1 MSAPGFVRD
10 DVAAGLDEIGGL
22 RLEWA
27 VACNVGSVREA
38 NEDGALVRPGTYLL
52 ADGMGGH
59 DCGEVASEIALDV
72 LSRVDTGG
80 EQDATR
86 EAVDA
91 LLVEAQD
98 KIGDVDT
105 SSERRAGT
113 TATGAVLIERDGS
126 PHWLV
131 FNIGDSRTYCV
142 RDGVLEQ
149 VTVDHS
155 QVQEFVDAGMMTP
168 EQARVDARRNVITRA
183 LGGGMEPPRADF
195 FVFATEPG
203 DQLMLCSDGLTG
215 ELPDPEIADIL
226 ADAETAQ
233 DAVDN
238 LVEGALALGG
248 HDNITVVLVR
258 VAAGDAADD
267 NTGDD
272 DAVDDNTGAD
282 EAGGDEAGGDEKTD
296 ADA

>member
-1 MSAPGFVRD
+1 MSVPGFVRD
-10 DVAAGLDEIGGL
+10 DVAAGHHDIAGL

-38 NEDGALVRPGTYLL
+38 NEDAAVVQPGLILL

-59 DCGEVASEIALDV
+59 EAGEVASEIALEV
-72 LSRVDTGG
+72 LSTVAVGQ

-86 EAVDA
+86 EAVDD
-91 LLVEAQD
+91 LLVRAQD
-98 KIGDVDT
+98 RIGEVDT

-113 TATGAVLIERDGS
+113 TATGAVLITRDDA

-142 RDGVLEQ
+142 REGVLEQ

-155 QVQEFVDAGMMTP
+155 QVQEFVDAGMMTA
-168 EQARVDARRNVITRA
+168 EQARVDPRRNVITRA
-183 LGGGMEPPRADF
+183 LGGGMEPPRADY
-195 FVFATEPG
+195 FVFETEPG
-203 DQLMLCSDGLTG
+203 DQLLLCSDGLTG
-215 ELPDPEIADIL
+215 ELPDEEIAEVL
-226 ADAETAQ
+226 ARSETAQ
-233 DAVDN
+233 DAVDE

-248 HDNITVVLVR
+248 HDNITVVVVR
-258 VAAGDAADD
+258 IGAGEEA
-267 NTGDD
+267 GEK
-272 DAVDDNTGAD
+272 AD
-282 EAGGDEAGGDEKTD
+282 EPVVAD